1 MKNYYQILGLEEGAT
16 LDEIKAAYREYVVK
30 FHPDKHNGDTFF
42 KERFQEVQEA
52 YDYLRTHYTGCNEFV
67 DERGNTTVSSV
78 KMPSSSDIEFTSSS
92 KQVYEGD
99 TVTLKWN
106 VRFPCSISL
115 NVDTDKSYFDRT
127 RYDLPL
133 HGSTE
138 IHIGKVEEEVVI
150 TLHCSINN
158 RTISKEIH
166 LIRNRTIDVMLH
178 NDKRYMRLIKINKAI
193 KSIFK
198 VLPLVLTVPYII
210 MLCAISETFP
220 AYTDN
225 TILNNVIE
233 WGAYILGWLMICY
246 IVPLVMEIQIT
257 SPINDKIEQRI
268 REANSKYN

>member
-67 DERGNTTVSSV
+67 DERVNTTVSSV

-127 RYDLPL
+127 RNDLPL

-138 IHIGKVEEEVVI
+138 IHIGKVEEEVVV

-166 LIRNRTIDVMLH
+166 LIRNRTIDGFRGFLDCLEGPQEKGTVYGIGAWKVGEIK
-178 NDKRYMRLIKINKAI
+178 DTPYMQ
-193 KSIFK
+193 
-198 VLPLVLTVPYII
+198 
-210 MLCAISETFP
+210 E
-220 AYTDN
+220 AYN
-225 TILNNVIE
+225 MGKMV
-233 WGAYILGWLMICY
+233 
-246 IVPLVMEIQIT
+246 
-257 SPINDKIEQRI
+257 
-268 REANSKYN
+268 

>member
-1 MKNYYQILGLEEGAT
+1 
-16 LDEIKAAYREYVVK
+16 
-30 FHPDKHNGDTFF
+30 
-42 KERFQEVQEA
+42 
-52 YDYLRTHYTGCNEFV
+52 
-67 DERGNTTVSSV
+67 
-78 KMPSSSDIEFTSSS
+78 
-92 KQVYEGD
+92 
-99 TVTLKWN
+99 
-106 VRFPCSISL
+106 
-115 NVDTDKSYFDRT
+115 
-127 RYDLPL
+127 
-133 HGSTE
+133 
-138 IHIGKVEEEVVI
+138 
-150 TLHCSINN
+150 
-158 RTISKEIH
+158 
-166 LIRNRTIDVMLH
+166 MLH

>member
-1 MKNYYQILGLEEGAT
+1 MNIRFQLEEDEDLFVT
-16 LDEIKAAYREYVVK
+16 LTLEDEIKAAYREYVVK

-138 IHIGKVEEEVVI
+138 IHIGKVEEEVVV

-178 NDKRYMRLIKINKAI
+178 NDKRYM
-193 KSIFK
+193 
-198 VLPLVLTVPYII
+198 
-210 MLCAISETFP
+210 
-220 AYTDN
+220 
-225 TILNNVIE
+225 NNVIE